1 MLEGRNIDVL
11 DGFPIR
17 SASGPG
23 QGLEGVGKVG
33 RGRGNP
39 PQNFDHQV
47 SALMEGGMCGL
58 CCGPG
63 VFTRKCVGENNS
75 ECAIVV
81 DCMKVRWFKQTEQ
94 NESF

>member
-47 SALMEGGMCGL
+47 SALMEGADISSRGMERSLPEIQPTQG
-58 CCGPG
+58 GG
-63 VFTRKCVGENNS
+63 
-75 ECAIVV
+75 
-81 DCMKVRWFKQTEQ
+81 
-94 NESF
+94 